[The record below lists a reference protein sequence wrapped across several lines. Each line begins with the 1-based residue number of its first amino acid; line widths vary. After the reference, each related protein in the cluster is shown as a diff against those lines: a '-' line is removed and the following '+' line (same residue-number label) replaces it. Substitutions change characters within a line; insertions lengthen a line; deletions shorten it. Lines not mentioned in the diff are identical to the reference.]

1 MRNHIGKHILQQKIE
16 SDPHLCGFC
25 GNIGCSINLESSS
38 GFGKNKT
45 IAVKSDCPYFY
56 KFSENRSLKLRKAN
70 PCLNR
75 PIQCEHCHEVVW
87 SYNMNEHF
95 KISHK
100 GFECPALISEEEK
113 KLVLNF

>member
-1 MRNHIGKHILQQKIE
+1 LHRYIILFNIKILTSPLHVHITSHLHVHIR
-16 SDPHLCGFC
+16 
-25 GNIGCSINLESSS
+25 
-38 GFGKNKT
+38 
-45 IAVKSDCPYFY
+45 KS
-56 KFSENRSLKLRKAN
+56 N